1 MRQNHNMRLSALSP
15 DEKARLRLSE
25 LEALVD
31 ARQHDAALQ
40 LVSELTSE
48 NIKQDFPAVAA
59 MAEVAGNAIYTHRT
73 EPEQALRHAVRGL
86 SLAQRS
92 QDPIVLAYARLA
104 SARAAW
110 LGGDND
116 HALAELEAA
125 RAVAESTSD
134 AKLAF
139 VFLNMLGIL
148 YSVLGQPEQSIDWH
162 QRAATRAQAAGLAD
176 RAALA
181 ASNGAGRWLDIGL
194 RHLRAG
200 DRPAAL
206 EALRTCV
213 QAYEALWPELE
224 KINAIGAMVP
234 GSSNLAAALSHL
246 GDDAATERA
255 VDRAE
260 ALARDHGNIGI
271 AACVAV
277 SRARMLLARQLGDE
291 ADRVLRQAI
300 DEAEAA
306 SAYPNLGTIYGYAA
320 EFFEQRGDL
329 AMTVQVYKR
338 LLALR
343 ERMATERAETRSKML
358 AIRLETER
366 AHAEAAQA
374 HDQARQQL
382 ERAEGFRNQ
391 SLIDPLTG
399 LANRRQLDE
408 ALCALSQGTADKQ
421 TCLAMIDVDHFKRVN
436 DEHGHAVG
444 DQVLCKLGSILR
456 AQCRD
461 SDLPARFGGEEFTV
475 IYNGIGPALAAAAC
489 ERLRAAVARE
499 DWGALHPG
507 LQVTVS
513 IGLAD
518 RHEAPS
524 PASLLALADER
535 VYKAKRQG
543 RNQVVGLFEVLVP
556 GRAAA
561 DS

>member
-1 MRQNHNMRLSALSP
+1 MSP
-15 DEKARLRLSE
+15 VEQAWLRLSE
-25 LEALVD
+25 LESLVD

-40 LVSELTSE
+40 LVAELTSE
-48 NIKQDFPAVAA
+48 SIQQDCPAVAA
-59 MAEVAGNAIYTHRT
+59 MAEVAGNAIYNRRC
-73 EPEQALRHAVRGL
+73 EPEPALRHAVRSL

-92 QDPIVLAYARLA
+92 ADPRVLAHARLA
-104 SARAAW
+104 STRAAW
-110 LGGDND
+110 MGGDND

-125 RAVAESTSD
+125 RAVAESSSD

-139 VFLNMLGIL
+139 FFLNMAGII
-148 YSVLGQPEQSIDWH
+148 YADVGQPEQSIDWH

-181 ASNGAGRWLDIGL
+181 QSNGAGRWLDIGL
-194 RHLRAG
+194 RRLRAG
-200 DRPAAL
+200 DTPGAL

-213 QAYEALWPELE
+213 QTYEALWPELE
-224 KINAIGAMVP
+224 KVNAISAMVP

-246 GDDAATERA
+246 GDHDATERA

-260 ALARDHGNIGI
+260 ALARDHGNIGV

-277 SRARMLLARQLGDE
+277 SRARMLVARQRGDE

-306 SAYPNLGTIYGYAA
+306 SAYPSLGQIYDYAA

-329 AMTVQVYKR
+329 AMTVRVYKR

-366 AHAEAAQA
+366 AHAEAALA
-374 HDQARQQL
+374 REQARQMH

-391 SLIDPLTG
+391 SLLDPLTG
-399 LANRRQLDE
+399 LANRRQFDE
-408 ALCALSQGTADKQ
+408 ALSAFSQDTADEPV
-421 TCLAMIDVDHFKRVN
+421 CLAMIDVDHFKRVN
-436 DEHGHAVG
+436 DEFGHSVG
-444 DQVLCKLGSILR
+444 DHVLRKLGSVLR
-456 AQCRD
+456 AQCRGN
-461 SDLPARFGGEEFTV
+461 DLPARFGGEEFTV
-475 IYNGIGPALAAAAC
+475 IYNGIGLASAAAAS

-499 DWGALHPG
+499 NWAALHPG

-518 RHEAPS
+518 RSEAPS
-524 PASLLALADER
+524 PAALLALADER
-535 VYKAKRQG
+535 VYRAKRQG
-543 RNQVVGLFEVLVP
+543 RNQVV
-556 GRAAA
+556 AA
-561 DS
+561 